1 MFELIK
7 NVNIDFLGKR
17 KIAGMISGAII
28 LAGLVSIVL
37 HGGPL

>member
-17 KIAGMISGAII
+17 KIAGMISGDY
-28 LAGLVSIVL
+28 S
-37 HGGPL
+37 GGPIESGSPWGSTL